1 MVCVTL
7 LLETKRVDALPITWS
22 CGFATS
28 RQLLCGFATSR
39 AESPLAFRALL
50 REV

>member
-1 MVCVTL
+1 MVWVTL
-7 LLETKRVDALPITWS
+7 LLETRESMRCQSTWS
-22 CGFATS
+22 CGFATF
-28 RQLLCGFATSR
+28 RQSLCGFATSR

>member
-28 RQLLCGFATSR
+28 R